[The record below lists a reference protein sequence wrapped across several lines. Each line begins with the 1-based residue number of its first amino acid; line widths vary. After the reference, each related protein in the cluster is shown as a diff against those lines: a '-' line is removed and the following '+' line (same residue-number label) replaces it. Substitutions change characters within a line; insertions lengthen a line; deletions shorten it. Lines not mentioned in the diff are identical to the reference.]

1 MRPTPTGLRRKAAS
15 KPGRGGKPV
24 AAVAPKAGARPAA
37 DAPQLSSRAT
47 DDGWGQ
53 LRSRPDTL
61 AGEPPARDGE
71 PVAAGEEPDGW
82 PRYAA
87 APLMV
92 EPTRETAPSGEP
104 ERVSVEPTSEVTPV
118 PVLGDDEV
126 DDPSPAESELL
137 DPPAAGTE
145 APQTAGAATPPSLAS
160 EPSIDG
166 DALAGDD
173 PLPSAAAEALPKL
186 PDAPPEQD
194 AAAGESAAGG
204 GALPP
209 PPGRSAAPAAGRGGE
224 PQTVEALPDARPPP
238 AADPLPPS
246 SSPPAVA
253 LPVATWQAADALGP
267 GALGAP
273 ASTPAEGAAFAEAA
287 DASARADALRA
298 YATAAATAR
307 ARQAMAR
314 ADAARAVEAMAREH
328 AMRDREARGRHAS
341 AISAV
346 DRDAGQQALDLEI
359 GIDQAEVQLEQ
370 AHRRAQGAAGAAA
383 TRAKALITTRVEE
396 AGVVIG
402 ERVTDLKA
410 NHATK
415 FKGYV
420 DRYRRLVQD
429 AVDALLGWSDGVED
443 SYPVTGAEPMA
454 GAINEKLRAVI
465 PKMATRRVRQFGDD
479 ETTRKNAWETR
490 NAAALCKTPCSYE
503 AAMNKAVTE
512 TYGGGHAAID
522 TALARARRQL
532 RSRYDAAREQLARHR
547 QSALARIYLRQRGQR
562 AQVTGQTQATLSGL
576 HGRSQSAMAT
586 VASAARTA
594 LPVYWQSLGSVRQS
608 LAAAAA
614 AGAEA
619 LRRTTVEAPA
629 SALKGLDASASLARS
644 RFDGQH
650 RQLATGLGEQVAD
663 LDRSHVEAQ
672 RGGQASPLG
681 IVGEA
686 AEGCARIV
694 DSHQRGTASGVTAV
708 QAAAAP
714 YAPTVEVRLGASFD
728 GSRAQAVAGLDA
740 LFIDSGGGDQSNAA
754 DQGDKGGK
762 TGDSACADCASAG
775 SGDNTATGSGG
786 GGVELGIE
794 SQLKGEE
801 KRLKPF
807 LKPATEKDIVAVLF
821 GFESQVWK
829 DVVARVDNALN
840 ALDAGVID
848 KVAEE
853 KVTGALRG
861 MSAARGRAVDAKD
874 YAQPPKPGTTLT
886 ENLAAKMNVKGK
898 DYLAA
903 IAYIAGNQQGGAK
916 LELQASVGIL
926 NDQEDRIEETLRA
939 LSPTDAQAVAAD
951 PTIRDEVRDALG
963 GVDGEVFDALG
974 SGEPDGAIRADA
986 LRMKEK
992 VDQARRDVDGK
1003 AAQSAIEAG
1012 NTLRP
1017 QDWNARQLE
1026 DLEPKERSDAEA
1038 LHRTA
1043 VARQLGKLIVEG
1055 KPALKGTADALG
1067 GDQAARDA
1075 LYQKEAIAF
1084 VRDAV
1089 KPHRPPPRRGRTGKP
1104 PPPREAM
1111 SDLAEALLL
1120 EGRGSVKAKAA
1131 TLGIELERG
1140 GKPREEKIA
1149 EVLHDEAFAPPLP
1162 LPEDASPEER
1172 EAWQRADARAREQAR
1187 IRKAEV
1193 LVLAASKYAGGDP
1206 ADSEYRPEGKA
1217 KDNIGAGGKPA
1228 DPVLAAAQ
1236 ARLIEAFG
1244 NRTGGGKW
1252 GEKRAQLISGLI
1264 REDRPSAKTASLAM
1278 QVGLDAELGTNEA
1291 LINGFTARMTRSE
1304 IAAMETQYSDD
1315 TWSLGELDGRSL
1327 RADLAS
1333 DFSCDDRLENERNLR
1348 GLARTDQEKSEAAVF
1363 AIRQQRRETGG
1374 LGRAFASGSHA
1385 EAVLA
1390 ANERRLYRTM
1400 NVKPGDFDRDGRL
1413 KPGRGDFDASGK
1425 LKGDD
1430 RALLLAT
1437 GETTQAAVQAY
1448 SATVDRY
1455 ANAATTTIAVAGAIA
1470 AGAIATFVT
1479 GGAAGPLVAAALIS
1493 GLASMTA
1500 NYAIKGGR
1508 YGWEQA
1514 GIDLGMTLVQAATAG
1529 IGAKL
1534 GAAAQLAQKGGEAV
1548 KTASRSLQVLSKL
1561 FGKNPVVNQIIAG
1574 TLTGTFG
1581 STTNLMAG
1589 VAGSALDDKTWS
1601 KTGGDI
1607 ALSMLGGLL
1616 KGALS
1621 GASTA
1626 AMTQTIEALGRRGAA
1641 LRTAAEAF
1649 AKQGGALRGIAGAGG
1664 KLVGGGA
1671 GWVGRGLA
1679 AQTGGGLRASAR
1691 AIVHRGSAKAISSGL
1706 SGMVGR
1712 GTELAWDKAD
1722 GKFKG
1727 RIEDAFEE
1735 IGKAGLQNAIQ
1746 GFGEGGFEA
1755 GGAAKTAGIRE
1766 QLGKDIA
1773 AERAARGLDPLDAI
1787 ELRNAAEE
1795 LHLLNQFAADGDA
1808 PAAKVAHLDHVA
1820 EHGGIDVRR
1829 LDVPANGKLP
1839 DDDRSRLERDM
1850 PGAAARAVPR
1860 RVVDDDTLFAGL
1872 AGDPALEPLPGVD
1885 PAHALLRQV
1894 GEGVELVLR
1903 KGIDMRTLA
1912 RAGRALADALGDGT
1926 VGRLQAR
1933 QTQSLPGDDGGVAQ
1947 ARWDGPQPLPS
1958 PGGDIDAP
1966 RATATEVALA
1976 GAARLLML
1984 RPRGAARIAAATA
1997 DTAGAA
2003 SAHGTAAVVAALR
2016 SAWRAQGQSAAV
2028 SRRQLRVI
2036 VELAQPVSPR
2046 VRDLLGPDPAASAAA
2061 ARALLVAFGDHD
2073 GLTRLLAV
2081 ADPALTPTL
2090 HAAARR
2096 LEAFR
2101 GTVQAVI
2108 DGTPG
2113 GRDPASRDRALLAG
2127 QLARVYGPEW
2137 ARALGLRLHDAPAAN
2152 IGGADP
2158 ISAAAITARAA
2169 GQASAAETALNP
2181 AERALDRTL
2190 AALRREQTWSLPQ
2203 RGLRQGVRALHE
2215 VLVQIGLARPGPDPL
2230 ARRDTRLLARKAI
2243 RGIASLSDRDA
2254 PGEDYATEAQVV
2266 RLVEAWQKQA
2276 SFGADG
2282 ERRLA
2287 VVHEMLLGSSARAR
2301 ALLGDVP
2308 NDSGQA
2314 ALGLLRE
2321 FGSYEQLMSMVS
2333 AADPALAPTLRACAK
2348 KIEAYRGEVV
2358 KAIAL
2363 RGGKPLGSASARLN
2377 SDVDISFSGDDAGR
2391 RLIDTEAEMVAAFGP
2406 DWERMLTMNFYVDA
2420 GRLTAASTS
2429 MGHLDP
2435 ARQELAR
2442 RELTRRAL
2450 AASIGRLKSDIHDS
2464 PEGLA
2469 HVDAMARELG
2479 VDSSRPEA
2487 RPDLDRGTYRDKR
2500 NAALIE
2506 QDRLAGMI
2514 RAAQAAGDLEAVAEL
2529 SVRLT
2534 LATMRGN
2541 RYSTEAYIGAGS
2553 VQLTLKGGGS
2563 IKGQEPEI
2571 ALQSFIGD
2579 FENLVHKVYKH
2590 GRSVEDGLRDYTTY
2604 KYMTRMVEALEVAQ
2618 VPARMKAK
2626 GLAAPMLDYFRHL
2639 GEYLYKGNREGGFA
2653 SAFLYASSDV
2663 HQTAAGPRLSDLPQ
2677 EVGGLRPTPGKAG
2690 YPKRFGAQATD
2701 AALRRDFDDFMTLM
2715 LKLAPEL
2722 ADAVGKPAPP
2732 PEPLKPIRPDHLP
2745 LQPKVIINLSPPAPA
2760 TASGSGSKPQSPSGA
2775 ESGPESKPSP
2785 VAKPA
2790 APTTPAA
2797 QAAGVDAAVRAGL
2810 DALTARLLAAPSWTI
2825 DNLNKALVISFDTP
2839 EIRQQALV
2847 WAWARCRGNLHTF
2860 QTHVEYAAARHRLLV
2875 ADGSGA
2881 ADLARR
2887 LDAGLDED
2895 AARIGQRAPAGRL
2908 DGPIAAMSEAALFA
2922 AVRAL
2927 PVFGF
2932 SSATHEAYHAHKH
2945 LKEVPST
2952 FVSDGNPVDRHYAA
2966 ATDTITAGALMPLAH
2981 GVQDSGSRK
2990 LVIHKQYPTPE
3001 GTSRPVWREALIHVQ
3016 PDGTVHLSS
3025 WGDCKEV
3032 RRADG
3037 SGHVTAQGLSRL
3049 EPVFSAALQAQQEQ
3063 ERAAKA
3069 AKKQAPPTPSPKPGK
3084 GGDGGAVKR
3093 DRLARDDQ
3101 ARKDDQVAKDASRK
3115 AKRKPGGDP
3124 DPEPEKGD

>member
-1 MRPTPTGLRRKAAS
+1 MRPTPTALRRKAAS
-15 KPGRGGKPV
+15 KPGGGSKPV

-37 DAPQLSSRAT
+37 DAPQLSSRAP
-47 DDGWGQ
+47 DDGWGE
-53 LRSRPDTL
+53 LHSRPDAL

-71 PVAAGEEPDGW
+71 PVASGEEPAGW

-87 APLMV
+87 APVLV
-92 EPTRETAPSGEP
+92 GPTRDAAPSGEP
-104 ERVSVEPTSEVTPV
+104 DSMSVEPPSEATPV
-118 PVLGDDEV
+118 PVLGEDRIDD
-126 DDPSPAESELL
+126 DQP
-137 DPPAAGTE
+137 
-145 APQTAGAATPPSLAS
+145 
-160 EPSIDG
+160 
-166 DALAGDD
+166 
-173 PLPSAAAEALPKL
+173 PSAAAEVLPKL

-194 AAAGESAAGG
+194 AAAGESAASGS
-204 GALPP
+204 ALPP
-209 PPGRSAAPAAGRGGE
+209 PPGRSAASVAGRGGQ
-224 PQTVEALPDARPPP
+224 PQAVEALPDALPPP
-238 AADPLPPS
+238 AADPLPPA

-253 LPVATWQAADALGP
+253 LPAATWQAADALGP

-273 ASTPAEGAAFAEAA
+273 ASTPAEGAASGDAAA
-287 DASARADALRA
+287 DAAARADALRA
-298 YATAAATAR
+298 YAAAAATAR
-307 ARQAMAR
+307 ARQAKAR

-328 AMRDREARGRHAS
+328 ATRDREARGRHAS

-402 ERVTDLKA
+402 ERVTDLKV

-420 DRYRRLVQD
+420 DRYRRMVQD
-429 AVDALLGWSDGVED
+429 AVDALIGWSDGVED
-443 SYPVTGAEPMA
+443 GYPVTGAEPME
-454 GAINEKLRAVI
+454 GAINEKLRSVI
-465 PKMATRRVRQFGDD
+465 PKMATRRVRQFGEE

-503 AAMNKAVTE
+503 AAMDKAVTE

-522 TALARARRQL
+522 TALARARQQL
-532 RSRYDAAREQLARHR
+532 RRRYDAAREQLARHR

-576 HGRSQSAMAT
+576 HGRSQGAMAT
-586 VASAARTA
+586 VATAARTA

-608 LAAAAA
+608 LASAAA

-619 LRRTTVEAPA
+619 LRRTTAEAPA
-629 SALKGLDASASLARS
+629 SALKGLDASANLARS

-650 RQLATGLGEQVAD
+650 RQLATGLGEQVAE
-663 LDRSHVEAQ
+663 LELRHVEAR
-672 RGGQASPLG
+672 RGGEASPLG

-686 AEGCARIV
+686 GEGCARIV
-694 DSHQRGTASGVTAV
+694 ESHARGTASGVTAV

-714 YAPTVEVRLGASFD
+714 YAPTVAVKLGASFD
-728 GSRAQAVAGLDA
+728 LSRTQAVAGLDA
-740 LFIDSGGGDQSNAA
+740 LFIDSGGGDQTSAA
-754 DQGDKGGK
+754 DQGDTGGK
-762 TGDSACADCASAG
+762 TGDSACADCASG
-775 SGDNTATGSGG
+775 STSTGGGG

-821 GFESQVWK
+821 DFESQVWK

-874 YAQPPKPGTTLT
+874 YPQPPKPGTTLT
-886 ENLAAKMNVKGK
+886 ENLAEKMDVKGK

-903 IAYIAGNQQGGAK
+903 VAYIAGQQQEGAK

-926 NDQEDRIEETLRA
+926 NDQEDRIDETMRA
-939 LSPTDAQAVAAD
+939 LSPADAQAVAAD

-974 SGEPDGAIRADA
+974 SGEPDGAIKADA

-992 VDQARRDVDGK
+992 VDQARRDVDGE
-1003 AAQSAIEAG
+1003 AAQTAIEAG

-1055 KPALKGTADALG
+1055 KPALKGTADGFG

-1084 VRDAV
+1084 VRDSV
-1089 KPHRPPPRRGRTGKP
+1089 KPHRPPPHRGRSGKP
-1104 PPPREAM
+1104 PPPRVAM

-1162 LPEDASPEER
+1162 LPEDASPEAR
-1172 EAWQRADARAREQAR
+1172 EAWQQADARAREQAR

-1193 LVLAASKYAGGDP
+1193 LVLAATKYAGGGK
-1206 ADSEYRPEGKA
+1206 ADSDYRPDGKA
-1217 KDNIGAGGKPA
+1217 RDNIGTGGKPA

-1244 NRTGGGKW
+1244 SKTGSGEW
-1252 GEKRAQLISGLI
+1252 GEKRKALISGLI
-1264 REDRPSAKTASLAM
+1264 HEDRPSAKTASLAM

-1304 IAAMETQYSDD
+1304 IAAMETQYADD

-1333 DFSCDDRLENERNLR
+1333 DFSGDDRLENERNLR

-1455 ANAATTTIAVAGAIA
+1455 ANAATTTLAVAGAIA

-1529 IGAKL
+1529 VGAQL

-1641 LRTAAEAF
+1641 IRTAAEAF

-1664 KLVGGGA
+1664 RLVGGGA

-1679 AQTGGGLRASAR
+1679 AQTGGGLGASAR
-1691 AIVHRGSAKAISSGL
+1691 AIVHRGSAKALSSGL
-1706 SGMVGR
+1706 SGMAGR
-1712 GTELAWDKAD
+1712 STELAWDKAD

-1773 AERAARGLDPLDAI
+1773 AERAARGLDPLDAV

-1808 PAAKVAHLDHVA
+1808 PEAKVAHLDHVA
-1820 EHGGIDVRR
+1820 EHGGIDIRR
-1829 LDVPANGKLP
+1829 LDVPADGELP
-1839 DDDRSRLERDM
+1839 GDDRYRLERDM
-1850 PGAAARAVPR
+1850 PGDAARAVPR
-1860 RVVDDDTLFAGL
+1860 RVVDDDALFAGA

-1894 GEGVELVLR
+1894 GDGVELVLR
-1903 KGIDMRTLA
+1903 KGIDMRTLS

-1933 QTQSLPGDDGGVAQ
+1933 QGTSLPGDDGGVAQ
-1947 ARWDGPQPLPS
+1947 ARWDGPQPLPP
-1958 PGGDIDAP
+1958 PGGDLDAP
-1966 RATATEVALA
+1966 AATATEVALA
-1976 GAARLLML
+1976 SAARLLML
-1984 RPRGAARIAAATA
+1984 RPRGATPIAAATA

-2028 SRRQLRVI
+2028 SRRQLKVI
-2036 VELAQPVSPR
+2036 VELALPVSPR

-2081 ADPALTPTL
+2081 ADPVLTPTL

-2096 LEAFR
+2096 LDAFR
-2101 GTVQAVI
+2101 ATVQAVV

-2113 GRDPASRDRALLAG
+2113 GSDPASRDRALLAG
-2127 QLARVYGPEW
+2127 QLARVYGPQW
-2137 ARALGLRLHDAPAAN
+2137 ARALGLRLHDAPAAASMPAAGPDA
-2152 IGGADP
+2152 I
-2158 ISAAAITARAA
+2158 AAAAAAVAA
-2169 GQASAAETALNP
+2169 GRAPGETPAANAALNP

-2203 RGLRQGVRALHE
+2203 RGLRQGVRVLHE

-2230 ARRDTRLLARKAI
+2230 ARRDTRLLARKAM
-2243 RGIASLSDRDA
+2243 RGIAELSDRDA
-2254 PGEDYATEAQVV
+2254 PGEDYATDAQVV

-2308 NDSGQA
+2308 LDSGQA

-2348 KIEAYRGEVV
+2348 KIETYRGEVV

-2391 RLIDTEAEMVAAFGP
+2391 RLIDTEAEMVAAFGA

-2420 GRLTAASTS
+2420 SRLTAASTS
-2429 MGHLDP
+2429 MRHLDP
-2435 ARQELAR
+2435 ARQQLAR

-2464 PEGLA
+2464 PDGLA

-2487 RPDLDRGTYRDKR
+2487 RPDLDRGAYRDKR

-2506 QDRLAGMI
+2506 QDRLVGMI
-2514 RAAQAAGDLEAVAEL
+2514 RTAQAAGDLEAVAEL

-2563 IKGQEPEI
+2563 IRGQEPEI

-2626 GLAAPMLDYFRHL
+2626 GLAAPLLDYFRHL

-2701 AALRRDFDDFMTLM
+2701 AALRRDFDDFMALM

-2732 PEPLKPIRPDHLP
+2732 PEPPKPIHPDHLP
-2745 LQPKVIINLSPPAPA
+2745 LQPKVIINLPPPAPA
-2760 TASGSGSKPQSPSGA
+2760 AD
-2775 ESGPESKPSP
+2775 SGPESPPST
-2785 VAKPA
+2785 VTKPA
-2790 APTTPAA
+2790 ATAVQNADDPASSAGPAA
-2797 QAAGVDAAVRAGL
+2797 SPAKAATVDEAVRAGL
-2810 DALTARLLAAPSWTI
+2810 DALATRLLEAPSWTI
-2825 DNLNKALVISFDTP
+2825 DNLNKALAIEFATP
-2839 EIRQQALV
+2839 EIRQKSLA
-2847 WAWARCRGNLHTF
+2847 WAWARCRGNLQTF
-2860 QTHVEYAAARHRLLV
+2860 QTHVEYAAARHRPLV
-2875 ADGSGA
+2875 ADGAGA

-2887 LDAGLDED
+2887 LDAGLDDD
-2895 AARIGQRAPAGRL
+2895 AARIGQRSPAGKL
-2908 DGPIAAMSEAALFA
+2908 DGPVATMSEAALFA

-2952 FVSDGNPVDRHYAA
+2952 FASDDNPVERHYAA
-2966 ATDTITAGALMPLAH
+2966 AHDTIKAGALMPLAS
-2981 GVQDSGSRK
+2981 GIQDGGSRK
-2990 LVIHKQYPTPE
+2990 IVIHQQYPTPE
-3001 GTSRPVWREALIHVQ
+3001 GTSKPVWREALIYVH

-3025 WGDCKEV
+3025 WGECKEI
-3032 RRADG
+3032 RRAEG

-3069 AKKQAPPTPSPKPGK
+3069 AKKQAQPAQSPKPGK
-3084 GGDGGAVKR
+3084 GGDGGAAKR
-3093 DRLARDDQ
+3093 DRLAKRDQ